1 MQKATLTSVQFVYHC
16 IHAIT
21 MDPKFHHP
29 NNRSFTPPPSAVG
42 SVLSRHPWWSCA
54 AAPARSLR
62 APCWVARGPPEW
74 PARESVLPRMLG
86 WLAIGP
92 IGMLEQEKP
101 SGDASMFFYCVVC
114 SVEWRTKAD
123 VRLVISVP
131 LVECRQK
138 ACTHTWDGANHSAPL
153 WGQPSDC
160 WSSHCVQTSAE
171 KPNKSE
177 RSHVS

>member
-1 MQKATLTSVQFVYHC
+1 MSAEGHSYVCIFVYHC

-21 MDPKFHHP
+21 LG
-29 NNRSFTPPPSAVG
+29 SQVPPSQQPQLHTSSERGGERPLTAPVVELRRRAG
-42 SVLSRHPWWSCA
+42 SVAAGNVLGCKGPSRMACPKVGA
-54 AAPARSLR
+54 ATVGWAD
-62 APCWVARGPPEW
+62 C
-74 PARESVLPRMLG
+74 
-86 WLAIGP
+86 WLAIG
-92 IGMLEQEKP
+92 IAWTRETFRRCFHVFLLCCL
-101 SGDASMFFYCVVC
+101 FC
-114 SVEWRTKAD
+114 WD

-138 ACTHTWDGANHSAPL
+138 ACTDTWDGANHSAPL